1 MSFSIGINTEREI
14 DCLFD
19 ENTGKATSCSTQPVH
34 QTRILISKM
43 LISCHFDLADPLC
56 KSILKNGTDL
66 KNKQQLKINYEPSL
80 VYLLI
85 PIR

>member
-1 MSFSIGINTEREI
+1 
-14 DCLFD
+14 
-19 ENTGKATSCSTQPVH
+19 
-34 QTRILISKM
+34 M